1 MCKGRRRNLKKVLI
15 VDDEY
20 LVRLGLRTSF
30 HWALHGFEIVGEASN
45 GEEALRVFDQTD
57 PDILLTDIRMPV
69 MDGIQLIEILKA
81 RKPQLYVAIL
91 SNHDDFSYARR
102 AIQLGASQY
111 ILKSE
116 LKEETILSALQLASD
131 SIVGAPSPQRR
142 DNRLDQHIRKYLL
155 SDGTIPD
162 FPADALRQL
171 EDGDYAALSCRC
183 DTSSLLEETQA
194 SFHKACL
201 AMLQDVDPR
210 ARIISAETD
219 HVLRVLLLSRLQGAN
234 ALAQLRD
241 HMRLAIS
248 NLRQY
253 YEIEFRAGVSAVH
266 RPQELAQLIAEADEA
281 LDLCFFGTENCCV
294 WSPAERQI
302 HVHVA
307 HRKLG
312 ALIEAKDWPALKR
325 EIEQL
330 FDQLRA
336 CRSMSA
342 AESCYIDLL
351 SLARQTA
358 YANVLLGES
367 FIQEKKINYRS
378 CRSLDHIDEMQVY
391 IMDLYRS
398 MLNLISGRGKRY
410 SSIVSRTI
418 AFIQNNYSRTIS
430 LGEAAEDACVSKSYL
445 SLLFKQETGINFSKY
460 LMDYRIDRAK
470 QLLSQS
476 AMHIYEIA
484 EQVGFPNPYYFSK
497 VFKEYTG
504 ESCKEYR
511 DQHNAPA

>member
-1 MCKGRRRNLKKVLI
+1 MKKVLI

-30 HWALHGFEIVGEASN
+30 HWSLHGFEIVGEASN
-45 GEEALRVFDQTD
+45 GEEALRVFEETD
-57 PDILLTDIRMPV
+57 PDILLTDIKMPV
-69 MDGIQLIEILKA
+69 MDGIELIEQVKA
-81 RKPQLYVAIL
+81 RKPQLYVVIL

-116 LKEETILSALQLASD
+116 LQEQTILSALKLASD
-131 SIVGAPSPQRR
+131 SIESNPKRQPRSGK
-142 DNRLDQHIRKYLL
+142 LDQYIRRCLL
-155 SDGTIPD
+155 PGGSVPD
-162 FPADALRQL
+162 FPAEALRQL

-183 DTSSLLEETQA
+183 DTSSLLEETQV

-201 AMLQDVDPR
+201 AMLQGVDSH

-219 HVLRVLLLSRLQGAN
+219 HVLRVLLLSRMKDISSLSHLQEYMC
-234 ALAQLRD
+234 LT
-241 HMRLAIS
+241 IS

-253 YEIEFRAGVSAVH
+253 YDVEFRVGISGVHPSHA
-266 RPQELAQLIAEADEA
+266 LSQLITEANEA
-281 LDLCFFGTENCCV
+281 LDLCFFSSENCCT
-294 WSPAERQI
+294 WSPLEK
-302 HVHVA
+302 HSMVHVA
-307 HRKLG
+307 HRKFAG
-312 ALIEAKDWPALKR
+312 LIEAKDWPALKQ
-325 EIEQL
+325 EIERL
-330 FDQLRA
+330 FDQLKS

-342 AESCYIDLL
+342 AEACYIDLL

-367 FIQEKKINYRS
+367 FIQEKKINYQSYRS
-378 CRSLDHIDEMQVY
+378 FEHIDEMQVY

-410 SSIVSRTI
+410 SSIVSRSI
-418 AFIQNNYSRTIS
+418 SFIQNNYSRPIS
-430 LGEAAEDACVSKSYL
+430 LMEAAEDACVSKSYL

-504 ESCKEYR
+504 KSCKEYR
-511 DQHNAPA
+511 DAETHL